1 MAVIALWLFMEELGY
16 PIIIIEL
23 LKYQSDIITNSAYD
37 EAVSAVHYI
46 IANTRPPPFH
56 RTAVTDMNT
65 TLTLIRDSGSAMYVS
80 MKYLFE
86 HGAIGY
92 SSLKLIIGNLCSI
105 MFADIL
111 RKAMLKNG
119 FGDNPN
125 DLVNDRAD
133 EDTNIPEVDLD
144 NSAPITSLKVEAG
157 SSSGTTQ
164 GENISEFV
172 KTSSLLTTI
181 EEQPTVEIIPPCKRT
196 LFVIFS
202 RGFPISEDQ
211 IREFF
216 VRTYGENCVESI

>member
-164 GENISEFV
+164 EDFQFQKIKFVNSLSGRMVKIVLKASECKKLGPLNDVNQLDVISR
-172 KTSSLLTTI
+172 
-181 EEQPTVEIIPPCKRT
+181 P
-196 LFVIFS
+196 
-202 RGFPISEDQ
+202 EDLKQ
-211 IREFF
+211 GKASCR
-216 VRTYGENCVESI
+216 